1 MIILQEKCNS
11 DNIVNNYLFV
21 LNYNHFKKQQK
32 QRSQMEANTMKQ
44 NSREIP
50 EYVKQYE
57 MAFTNLKNALV
68 AKEISPLNTREGQE
82 SKPFIDFVVAVREV
96 IKRKMYS
103 EYGREYKRE
112 GENRKSAM
120 SSLVQTI
127 RESGEYICYTIPY
140 DINNTRMIYEVD
152 ELLDVLQE
160 KVIML
165 EIKQNYFTEKE
176 NAKHAFNSTV
186 MTVYNTLL
194 DMVKKINRDREK
206 KAEPQNDYDAETS
219 MDVGDMIDVKSDTER
234 EVCLK
239 LAAELL
245 REKVIP
251 NIVMH
256 FMSRKSFNNA
266 LAFLNLLAG
275 HETGELYVDIK
286 NGGYLSALDNIVS
299 DLEKG
304 GIDVS
309 HLMKVDENDFAVPVE
324 TLTSDMVSKWKNRA
338 LNQVAV
344 YVKKA
349 YAEQL
354 SVFEIAYEGM
364 DRYLNYKKRK
374 SSR

>member
-1 MIILQEKCNS
+1 
-11 DNIVNNYLFV
+11 
-21 LNYNHFKKQQK
+21 
-32 QRSQMEANTMKQ
+32 
-44 NSREIP
+44 
-50 EYVKQYE
+50 
-57 MAFTNLKNALV
+57 
-68 AKEISPLNTREGQE
+68 
-82 SKPFIDFVVAVREV
+82 
-96 IKRKMYS
+96 
-103 EYGREYKRE
+103 
-112 GENRKSAM
+112 
-120 SSLVQTI
+120 
-127 RESGEYICYTIPY
+127 
-140 DINNTRMIYEVD
+140 
-152 ELLDVLQE
+152 
-160 KVIML
+160 
-165 EIKQNYFTEKE
+165 
-176 NAKHAFNSTV
+176 
-186 MTVYNTLL
+186 
-194 DMVKKINRDREK
+194 
-206 KAEPQNDYDAETS
+206 
-219 MDVGDMIDVKSDTER
+219 MIDVKSDPER

-239 LAAELL
+239 LAVELL

-354 SVFEIAYEGM
+354 SMLEIAYEGM

>member
-1 MIILQEKCNS
+1 
-11 DNIVNNYLFV
+11 
-21 LNYNHFKKQQK
+21 
-32 QRSQMEANTMKQ
+32 MKQ

-127 RESGEYICYTIPY
+127 RESGEYICYTTPY

-194 DMVKKINRDREK
+194 DMVKKIN
-206 KAEPQNDYDAETS
+206 
-219 MDVGDMIDVKSDTER
+219 
-234 EVCLK
+234 
-239 LAAELL
+239 
-245 REKVIP
+245 
-251 NIVMH
+251 
-256 FMSRKSFNNA
+256 
-266 LAFLNLLAG
+266 
-275 HETGELYVDIK
+275 
-286 NGGYLSALDNIVS
+286 
-299 DLEKG
+299 
-304 GIDVS
+304 
-309 HLMKVDENDFAVPVE
+309 
-324 TLTSDMVSKWKNRA
+324 
-338 LNQVAV
+338 
-344 YVKKA
+344 
-349 YAEQL
+349 
-354 SVFEIAYEGM
+354 
-364 DRYLNYKKRK
+364 
-374 SSR
+374 

>member
-1 MIILQEKCNS
+1 
-11 DNIVNNYLFV
+11 
-21 LNYNHFKKQQK
+21 
-32 QRSQMEANTMKQ
+32 MKQ

-57 MAFTNLKNALV
+57 MAFTNLKNALST
-68 AKEISPLNTREGQE
+68 KEIRPLNTRAGQE

-206 KAEPQNDYDAETS
+206 RAEPRNGNDAETS
-219 MDVGDMIDVKSDTER
+219 MDVGDMIDVKSDPER

-239 LAAELL
+239 LAVELL

-275 HETGELYVDIK
+275 HATGELYVDIK

-309 HLMKVDENDFAVPVE
+309 RLMKVDENDFAVPVE

-338 LNQVAV
+338 LDQVAV
-344 YVKKA
+344 YVKKV

-354 SVFEIAYEGM
+354 SMLEIAYEGM